1 MKRRSLIRNSFGA
14 DVTVYR
20 DQLLLDSAVLEDFFH
35 RDRVHLDPYLFGDTQ
50 SPSEA
55 VSALAEWTKDLTPK
69 RLLYIASNEFSG
81 DEYSSV
87 ESMLASKFTDF
98 ASASNVPVMS
108 YFCELRREEKLRGE
122 NSPEVQ
128 GILSLTY
135 SLLRQ
140 MIGLVPMEFEI
151 SGALSRERFE
161 ELDGTLGTW
170 TALKSLFLD
179 VQNVLLGKVYCVI
192 DGMQWLGDSS
202 TSVCMAELVGM
213 LRHKHLKVLFT
224 SSGLSRCLLG
234 SLKRDE
240 LVLLE
245 GRSADSSSLWQVEE
259 GMRELG

>member
-1 MKRRSLIRNSFGA
+1 MKRRSLIRSSSGA
-14 DVTVYR
+14 DVTVCR

-35 RDRVHLDPYLFGDTQ
+35 RDRVHLDPYLLGDTP
-50 SPSEA
+50 SPSA
-55 VSALAEWTKDLTPK
+55 VSALAEWTKDLTVK

-81 DEYSSV
+81 DEYSSAETV
-87 ESMLASKFTDF
+87 LASKFTEF
-98 ASASNVPVMS
+98 ASASNFPVMS
-108 YFCELRREEKLRGE
+108 YFCELRRGEKLRGE
-122 NSPEVQ
+122 NSSEVQ

-140 MIGLVPMEFEI
+140 MIELLPLEFET
-151 SGALSRERFE
+151 SGDLCKERFE
-161 ELDGTLGTW
+161 ELDGTLATW

-179 VQNVLLGKVYCVI
+179 VQSVLLGKVYCII

-224 SSGLSRCLLG
+224 SSGLSRCLLD
-234 SLKRDE
+234 SLERDE

-245 GRSADSSSLWQVEE
+245 GRSADSSSLWQLNE